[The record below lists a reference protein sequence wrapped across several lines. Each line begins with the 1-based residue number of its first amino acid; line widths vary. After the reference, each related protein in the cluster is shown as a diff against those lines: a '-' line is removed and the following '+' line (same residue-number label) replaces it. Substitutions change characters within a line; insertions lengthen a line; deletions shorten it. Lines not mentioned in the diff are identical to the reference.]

1 MIGKRHEF
9 YDVYLDQIAKN
20 KTELDRVVG
29 QLQSQ
34 GGVARYKSEQTQ
46 KQLGEE
52 RKSNERGIEA
62 RLTKLGINR
71 SGVADLVKKQS
82 GSQINKKL
90 EQLIY
95 DEYNTLNR
103 LDAQIRSAVADNDA
117 VASKLYDEYNFRSD
131 RLLTDVQKAFLNMRP
146 MKQPQLT
153 IIKEEKPAAPKQT
166 ALEKNKVPL
175 LSIENLKQRRGY

>member
-1 MIGKRHEF
+1 MIEKRHEF

-20 KTELDRVVG
+20 KAELDRVVG

-34 GGVARYKSEQTQ
+34 SGAARYKSEQGK
-46 KQLGEE
+46 KQLEAD
-52 RKSNERGIEA
+52 RKSNEREIEA
-62 RLTKLGINR
+62 RLTRLGINR

-90 EQLIY
+90 EQLVY

-103 LDAQIRSAVADNDA
+103 LDGQIRSAVAANDV
-117 VASKLYDEYNFRSD
+117 VASKLYDEYTFRSD
-131 RLLTDVQKAFLNMRP
+131 RLLTDVQKAFLNMQP
-146 MKQPQLT
+146 MKQPQLAF
-153 IIKEEKPAAPKQT
+153 IKEEKLAAPKQ
-166 ALEKNKVPL
+166 AAREKKAPL